1 MSPVVLYGRSAYPP
15 NGARLAALVVAGLG
29 DGHDVRFVV
38 HCASQDVTAEAADF
52 LSQYA
57 HCPTEVRPFTAD
69 HDELTQAVRS
79 ADVVIMPS
87 RGEDFG
93 SVPFDAACEGV
104 PVLVPDDSGIGMF
117 LTDPVF
123 FAAELAGPCLVHHE
137 PGPLP
142 LELWT
147 HRLASVLSDL
157 AAARRR
163 ARQISDTIRS
173 MTRTPAGARALTA
186 ALSAMNPALEISV
199 QQAPRGAPGGRPPGP
214 AQGGGQ

>member
-1 MSPVVLYGRSAYPP
+1 VSPVVLYGRSAYPP
-15 NGARLAALVVAGLG
+15 NGARLAAVVVAGLG
-29 DGHDVRFVV
+29 NRHDVRFVV
-38 HCASQDVTAEAADF
+38 HCASQEVTAEAADF

-57 HCPTEVRPFTAD
+57 HCQTEVRPFTAG

-93 SVPFDAACEGV
+93 SVPFDAVCEGV
-104 PVLVPDDSGIGMF
+104 PVLVPDDGRIGAF
-117 LTDPVF
+117 LANPAF
-123 FAAELAGPCLVHHE
+123 FAAELTGPCLVHHE

-147 HRLASVLSDL
+147 SRLGSVLDDL

-163 ARQISDTIRS
+163 ARQIGDTIRS
-173 MTRTPAGARALTA
+173 MTRTPEGARALA
-186 ALSAMNPALEISV
+186 EALSAMNPALDISV
-199 QQAPRGAPGGRPPGP
+199 RQVPGGSGR
-214 AQGGGQ
+214 